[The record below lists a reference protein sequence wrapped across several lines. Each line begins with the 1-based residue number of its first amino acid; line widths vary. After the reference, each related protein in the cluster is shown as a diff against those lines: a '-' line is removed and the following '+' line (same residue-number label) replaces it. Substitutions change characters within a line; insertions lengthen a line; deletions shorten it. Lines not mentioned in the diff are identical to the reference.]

1 MIPIELKIKGL
12 YSYID
17 EQVIDF
23 SKLLEA
29 GLFGIFGKV
38 GSGKS
43 SILEAMAL
51 AIYGKTE
58 RFLITGDN
66 RYYNMLNL
74 KASEATIHFKFS
86 AGAENTTYAAQL
98 KLTRNRNN
106 FEDVKLANH
115 DFYREEAGVLVP
127 ITKNE
132 IEDAVGISY
141 ENFKRTIIIPQ
152 GQFKEFLEL
161 GPAERTKML
170 KELFGLQRFDLSA
183 KVAVL
188 DAQNKEKLNLLEGE
202 LRGFETVSLESIHQF
217 EEELQSV
224 LADFNITKDAAEAQ
238 DKAIKMLEQ
247 LQQNLEKLASVRA
260 QLTVLEAQE
269 ILDVQQEQ
277 RIAEFER
284 VKLAYSNLFDA
295 ASDKA
300 AKRKESQQLLEE
312 LSQHV
317 ETEQFA
323 LTGVSEQLVTLEIEK
338 GFSASKKKKAEELEK
353 LAVLFSER
361 EKEVQQQKELTAL
374 TDQNSE
380 LVAKKAEC
388 TATKKSLE
396 EQILEAEK
404 EHIPAEKL
412 FALKMWFEQLDA
424 ISKQENILLEKEKGL
439 NESIH
444 SVELQVINERNSVFP
459 LFFKLLPEPFD
470 AVALDVYYGIFK
482 ETLTKALSTQ
492 RVAQTKLK
500 IQEELQRFAVDLE
513 EGKPCD
519 LCGSLHHPKP
529 LEWSHSEEM
538 LEQISKNI
546 QEAEEEL
553 SAFERLRSRL
563 SDNLVKKESFST
575 QKEGVLKEK
584 STLEQE
590 KLSCLTNSPNASY
603 SALDK
608 LKFESTFSAVQASG
622 KRVEEFKK
630 SLLNIGEETEK
641 LVLEMQEMEPLIN
654 QKKIALATIQGILD
668 LRRAEVKELSEA
680 AYMNSSKAEIEAEKE
695 TLLREIE
702 TNARQITEQTLKK
715 GSLEI
720 LLAELGGKFTF
731 QSNEVQIL
739 ANTEKKINSDIEL
752 KLGSEGKTRDEI
764 TAILQQELDVE
775 NLRKGITA
783 NRTKLNESKGEK
795 NALEKLVAG
804 ENPIDAVAYQLQLDE
819 YGKTKEKLLFLT
831 ESKGKLEGILQTLHE
846 NLAKKATLIQKFDT
860 LKVRAVDI
868 GTLKKMFIGNGFVEF
883 VSRRYLQ
890 NVVALANVR
899 FQKMVRQKFKLELS
913 AKGDFLVRDFLNNGK
928 TRSLKSLSGG
938 QTFQAAFCL
947 ALALSENIQRNAG
960 VEQHFFFLD
969 EGFGTLDSENLQIVF
984 ETLKALRSENRIVGL
999 ISHVEELQQE
1009 MDVFLNIENDPDKGT
1024 RVYESWKQV
1033 LSGK

>member
-12 YSYID
+12 YSYVD

-51 AIYGKTE
+51 AIYGRTE

-86 AGAENTTYAAQL
+86 AGAENTSYVAQL

-127 ITKNE
+127 ITKSE
-132 IEDAVGISY
+132 MEDAVGISY

-183 KVAVL
+183 KVSIL
-188 DAQNKEKLNLLEGE
+188 DAQNKEKLYLLEGE

-217 EEELQSV
+217 EEELKTV
-224 LADFNITKDAAEAQ
+224 LADFNVIKDTAEAQ
-238 DKAIKMLEQ
+238 DKAIKLLEQ
-247 LQQNLEKLASVRA
+247 LQQNFEKLASVRE
-260 QLTVLEAQE
+260 QLTFLEAQE
-269 ILDVQQEQ
+269 ILDVKQEQ

-295 ASDKA
+295 ANDSA
-300 AKRKESQQLLEE
+300 AKHKESQQLLEE

-317 ETEQFA
+317 ETEQLV
-323 LTGVSEQLVTLEIEK
+323 LTGVSVQLATLEIEK

-361 EKEVQQQKELTAL
+361 EKEVQQQKELTVL
-374 TDQNSE
+374 TDKNSE
-380 LVAKKAEC
+380 LVAKKSEC
-388 TATKKSLE
+388 IATKKSLE
-396 EQILEAEK
+396 DQIIEAEK
-404 EHIPAEKL
+404 QHIPAEKL

-424 ISKQENILLEKEKGL
+424 NSKQENILLEKEKGL
-439 NESIH
+439 IECIQN
-444 SVELQVINERNSVFP
+444 VDLQMINERNSVFP
-459 LFFKLLPEPFD
+459 SFFKLLPEPFD
-470 AVALDVYYGIFK
+470 AVSLDLHYGIFK
-482 ETLTKALSTQ
+482 EMLTKALNTQ
-492 RVAQTKLK
+492 RAAQTQLK
-500 IQEELQRFAVDLE
+500 IQEELQRFAIDLE

-529 LEWSHSEEM
+529 LEWSHSGEI
-538 LEQISKNI
+538 LEQTSKNI
-546 QEAEEEL
+546 QKAEEEL
-553 SAFERLRSRL
+553 SAFEKLRSRL
-563 SDNLVKKESFST
+563 SDNLTKKESFST
-575 QKEGVLKEK
+575 QKESVLKEK
-584 STLEQE
+584 YTLEQE
-590 KLSCLTNSPNASY
+590 KLIYLTSSPDSSY
-603 SALDK
+603 SDLDK
-608 LKFESTFSAVQASG
+608 LKFEVNLSAVQASE
-622 KRVEEFKK
+622 KRVEEYKK
-630 SLLNIGEETEK
+630 SLLTISEENEK
-641 LVLEMQEMEPLIN
+641 LLLALQELEQRIN
-654 QKKIALATIQGILD
+654 QKNIQLATIQGVLA
-668 LRRAEVKELSEA
+668 LRRTEVTELSEA
-680 AYMNSSKAEIEAEKE
+680 VYLNSSTAEIEVEKE

-702 TNARQITEQTLKK
+702 TNERQITDQMLKK
-715 GSLEI
+715 GTLEI

-731 QSNEVQIL
+731 QSNEVQNI
-739 ANTEKKINSDIEL
+739 AKTEKKINADIEL
-752 KLGSEGKTRDEI
+752 KLANEGKTRIEI
-764 TAILQQELDVE
+764 NAILKQELDVD
-775 NLRKGITA
+775 NLRKEITA

-804 ENPIDAVAYQLQLDE
+804 EIPIDAAAYQLQLE
-819 YGKTKEKLLFLT
+819 KYEKTKEKLVSLT
-831 ESKGKLEGILQTLHE
+831 ESKGKLESVLQNLHE
-846 NLAKKATLIQKFDT
+846 NLAKKATLVQDFEA
-860 LKVRAVDI
+860 LKVRAIDI

-984 ETLKALRSENRIVGL
+984 ETLKTLRSENRIVGL

-1009 MDVFLNIENDPDKGT
+1009 MDVFLKIENDPDNGT
-1024 RVYESWKQV
+1024 RVYESWK
-1033 LSGK
+1033 

>member
-12 YSYID
+12 YSYVD

-58 RFLITGDN
+58 RFLFTGDN

-86 AGAENTTYAAQL
+86 AGAENTSYVAQL

-115 DFYREEAGVLVP
+115 DFYREEAGALVP
-127 ITKNE
+127 ITKME
-132 IEDAVGISY
+132 MEDAVGISY

-161 GPAERTKML
+161 GPSERTKML

-183 KVAVL
+183 KVSIL

-202 LRGFETVSLESIHQF
+202 LRGFESVSLESIHQF
-217 EEELQSV
+217 EEELKTV
-224 LADFNITKDAAEAQ
+224 LADFNVTKDTAEAQ
-238 DKAIKMLEQ
+238 DKAIKLLEQ
-247 LQQNLEKLASVRA
+247 LQQNFEKLASVRA
-260 QLTVLEAQE
+260 QLNVLEAQE
-269 ILDVQQEQ
+269 ILDVKQEQ
-277 RIAEFER
+277 RITEFER

-295 ASDKA
+295 ANDSA
-300 AKRKESQQLLEE
+300 AKHKESQQLLDE

-317 ETEQFA
+317 ATEQLA
-323 LTGVSEQLVTLEIEK
+323 LTGVSEQLATLEIEK

-361 EKEVQQQKELTAL
+361 EKEAQQQNELTAL

-388 TATKKSLE
+388 IATKKSLE
-396 EQILEAEK
+396 DKIIEAEK

-424 ISKQENILLEKEKGL
+424 ISKQESALQDKEIAL
-439 NESIH
+439 NTSIQAI
-444 SVELQVINERNSVFP
+444 ELQVYKERNSVFP
-459 LFFKLLPEPFD
+459 SFFKLLPEPFD
-470 AVALDVYYGIFK
+470 AVSLDLHYGIFK
-482 ETLTKALSTQ
+482 ETLTKALNTQ
-492 RVAQTKLK
+492 RATQTQLK

-529 LEWSHSEEM
+529 MDWSHSEEI
-538 LEQISKNI
+538 LEQTSKNI
-546 QEAEEEL
+546 LEAEQEL
-553 SAFERLRSRL
+553 SAFESLRSRL
-563 SDNLVKKESFST
+563 SDNLTKKESFST

-590 KLSCLTNSPNASY
+590 KLIILTNCPDASY

-608 LKFESTFSAVQASG
+608 LKFEATFSAVQASE
-622 KRVEEFKK
+622 KRVEEYRK
-630 SLLNIGEETEK
+630 SLLTVGEETEK
-641 LVLEMQEMEPLIN
+641 LVLAMQEMEPLIN
-654 QKKIALATIQGILD
+654 QKKIALATIQGMLD
-668 LRRAEVKELSEA
+668 LRRAEVTELSEA
-680 AYMNSSKAEIEAEKE
+680 AYLNSSKAEIEAEKE

-702 TNARQITEQTLKK
+702 TNERQITEQTLKK
-715 GSLEI
+715 GTLEI
-720 LLAELGGKFTF
+720 LLAELGGKFAF
-731 QSNEVQIL
+731 QSNEVQNL
-739 ANTEKKINSDIEL
+739 AKTEKKINADIEL
-752 KLGSEGKTRDEI
+752 KLANEGKTRIEI
-764 TAILQQELDVE
+764 TTILQQELDTE
-775 NLRKGITA
+775 NLRKEITA

-804 ENPIDAVAYQLQLDE
+804 ENPIDAAVYQLQLEE
-819 YGKTKEKLLFLT
+819 YEKTKEKLSSLT
-831 ESKGKLEGILQTLHE
+831 ESKGKLESVLHTLQE
-846 NLAKKATLIQKFDT
+846 NLAKKATLIQDFDA
-860 LKVRAVDI
+860 LKVRSVDI
-868 GTLKKMFIGNGFVEF
+868 GTLKKMFTGNGFVEF

-1009 MDVFLNIENDPDKGT
+1009 MDVFLKIENDPDKGT
-1024 RVYESWKQV
+1024 RVYESWK
-1033 LSGK
+1033 